1 MRRERLAAR
10 KSGQPPE
17 VSELPRR
24 DGDSE
29 REYQPIER
37 R

>member
-10 KSGQPPE
+10 KSDQPPE

-24 DGDSE
+24 NGHSE
-29 REYQPIER
+29 REYQPVER